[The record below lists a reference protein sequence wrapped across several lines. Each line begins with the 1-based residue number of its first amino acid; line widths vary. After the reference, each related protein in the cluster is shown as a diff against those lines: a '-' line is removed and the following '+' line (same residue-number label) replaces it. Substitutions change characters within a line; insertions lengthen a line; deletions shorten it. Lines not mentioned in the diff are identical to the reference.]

1 MCKRGM
7 VDEAVEL
14 FDQIE
19 KLRCGPSVVT
29 FNALINGLC
38 KAHKLKEVGF
48 CSGLT
53 LSDSRADPDIITC
66 NILIN
71 AYCRACNI
79 EGAYMLFE
87 ELQKNGLSPDCVTY
101 RTLIKGLYIVDREVE
116 AFNIFKHMREAGRE
130 PTLSVYKTL
139 MTWLCKKRKRKVS
152 LALSLYLK
160 YLKSLPSR
168 DTDSISAL

>member
-1 MCKRGM
+1 MEMRWG
-7 VDEAVEL
+7 
-14 FDQIE
+14 
-19 KLRCGPSVVT
+19 
-29 FNALINGLC
+29 
-38 KAHKLKEVGF
+38 
-48 CSGLT
+48 SGLT
-53 LSDSRADPDIITC
+53 LTDSRADPGIITC

-101 RTLIKGLYIVDREVE
+101 RTLIKGLYIVDREEE